1 MCICFACLSFTQ
13 STKGQMLAKLENTS
27 LRTYFIKSIKCSV
40 AMFGNMSLSHGGSL
54 GIVNIK
60 KRMKVEGAMS
70 LYVQPMNGEVLEIVF
85 DRKSP
90 VIHKQFHEK
99 YRLCNIGPLPKHLKI
114 GKYCIEVKVVEL
126 FGPCINNNE
135 YKYCFSN
142 DEKLIAKVERLWV
155 ITH

>member
-1 MCICFACLSFTQ
+1 
-13 STKGQMLAKLENTS
+13 
-27 LRTYFIKSIKCSV
+27 
-40 AMFGNMSLSHGGSL
+40 MFGNMSLSHGGSL